1 MSAHLSE
8 EQRELAATGALQAPH
23 TEHLASCAVCQRDVK
38 DAKARQGLLRGLR
51 PYTLSDMAFRRV
63 EARLVEQVE
72 EGLPTPWPRW
82 LWLALPL
89 GVAVALLV
97 VTTPWERP
105 VSPEIATTMAP
116 SGLPVARALPQLRVT
131 LASVDA
137 KVRAQHQPEW
147 EPLRATDPVSSGAA
161 LSASRVVLGSP
172 DGALVLEGEGSF
184 ALGGQAMTVLG
195 AGSLA
200 LVGSGETVAGGR
212 RFVGVDAV
220 FRVQRTG
227 AEVVLDVHRGS
238 VEVSDDGTNRRR
250 TIAGPSRHRWADGT
264 ALEQGVDEAAATWV
278 VPLPQKGVLSVLDLG
293 ALPDGT
299 LLSVDDLSLG
309 ATPLSLGLEGGRH
322 RVSVTPPG
330 KPTQERWIDLVG
342 GSVTRFALA
351 PEERPAASPEP
362 DAEALARVM
371 EDLRRQTPRLR
382 ACYEKWLKA
391 NPAASGTVDLVLLVS
406 ARGAV
411 KRVEVRGDPI
421 SKESATCLKTT
432 ARSLVLS
439 PLGSEQELEV
449 PLLLTPGKR

>member
-1 MSAHLSE
+1 MSAHLSD

-23 TEHLASCAVCQRDVK
+23 TAHLASCAACQRDVK
-38 DAKARQGLLRGLR
+38 DAKARQALLRGLK

-72 EGLPTPWPRW
+72 EGLPSPWPRW
-82 LWLALPL
+82 VLVAAPL
-89 GVAVALLV
+89 AVAAGLV
-97 VTTPWERP
+97 FVAAPWERATPP
-105 VSPEIATTMAP
+105 VQPVAP
-116 SGLPVARALPQLRVT
+116 VAAPVARALPEVRVT
-131 LASVDA
+131 LASADA
-137 KVRAQHQPEW
+137 KVRAQDQREW
-147 EPLRATDPVSSGAA
+147 APLRATDVVPPGAA
-161 LSASRVVLGSP
+161 VSASRVTLGTS
-172 DGALVLEGEGSF
+172 DGALVLEGDGSF

-200 LVGSGETVAGGR
+200 LAGSAETLAGGR

-227 AEVVLDVHRGS
+227 AEVVLDVDRGS
-238 VEVSDDGTNRRR
+238 VEVSDEGSSRRR
-250 TIAGPSRHRWADGT
+250 TLTGPSRHRWADGT
-264 ALEQGVDEAAATWV
+264 ALDQSVSEPVVTWAV
-278 VPLPQKGVLSVLDLG
+278 APPQKGVLSLLDVS

-299 LLSVDDLSLG
+299 LLSVDDLSYG
-309 ATPLSLGLEGGRH
+309 ATPLSLGLEAGRR

-330 KPTQERWIDLVG
+330 KATQERWIDLVG
-342 GSVTRFALA
+342 GAVSRFALA
-351 PEERPAASPEP
+351 PDERPVASPEP
-362 DAEALARVM
+362 DAEAVARVM

-406 ARGAV
+406 AKGTV

-421 SKESATCLKTT
+421 SKESAACLKTT
-432 ARSLVLS
+432 ARALVLS

-449 PLLLTPGKR
+449 PLLLTPGRR